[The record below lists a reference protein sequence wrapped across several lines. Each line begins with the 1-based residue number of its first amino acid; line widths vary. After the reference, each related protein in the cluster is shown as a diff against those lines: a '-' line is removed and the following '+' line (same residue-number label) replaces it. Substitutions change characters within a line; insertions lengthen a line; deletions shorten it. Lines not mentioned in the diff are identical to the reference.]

1 MSNRKPPL
9 PRPVLHAADTAR
21 HLREQALRGGAS
33 RIVFAET
40 WRGASLEVLH
50 TTRATPPWVAVLV
63 CHREQGTYLH
73 NRRGWT
79 VDEAAAEGRRIVDA
93 WSAAAPVTSEVP
105 S

>member
-1 MSNRKPPL
+1 MSPRRPPL

-33 RIVFAET
+33 KIVFEET
-40 WRGASLEVLH
+40 YLGAAIEVLH
-50 TTRATPPWVAVLV
+50 TTRITPPWVAVLV
-63 CHREQGTYLH
+63 CHREQGTYIH

-93 WSAAAPVTSEVP
+93 WSATAPVAREEP